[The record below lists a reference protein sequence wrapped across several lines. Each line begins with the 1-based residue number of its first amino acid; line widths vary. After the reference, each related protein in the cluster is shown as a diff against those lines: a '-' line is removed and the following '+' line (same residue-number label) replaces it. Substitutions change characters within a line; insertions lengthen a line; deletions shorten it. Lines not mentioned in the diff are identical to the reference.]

1 MRDEAAVN
9 QPPRS
14 VQLDTA
20 ILASLVL
27 IGPQLFGG
35 TVAWSI
41 VVIAGLS
48 VLALVTAI
56 VVRRSA
62 RTQVVDALAIA
73 MAGAWLWTCI
83 QALALPEWIARAL
96 NLRSIESAERLD
108 GLSWVGSIPLTI
120 SYDPG
125 ATREQILI
133 GIAIVAVFLA
143 ARLGGSSTLRPVAVA
158 TVASALLLTAEAVA
172 HRAFHADAVFG
183 MYTPRFAVPR
193 LLTPLMN
200 GNHLGGF
207 SVIGAVLAASLAAES
222 KSPSRVGWVLA
233 SAVCAVTATLSLSRG
248 AMGALC
254 FGFGSLGAWL
264 MVARSRRRQA
274 VLPLALAT
282 AGLAGVTLFV
292 GLGPFLR
299 RFENQ
304 GFDKLE
310 VAARGLRLLDGSNWW
325 LGIGRGAFSAAFAS
339 EEGSRV
345 RYTHPENLLVQW
357 ITEWGIP
364 VALLLLALV
373 TVALLRRLRR
383 SSDPLVAGV
392 CIALSAVSLQ
402 NLVDFSLEMAGV
414 VVVASALLGALL
426 PARHSHPRARHG
438 PIVTALA
445 FVVVL
450 VTLGPTIPGS
460 DAQSI
465 IDSLVHSMAADE
477 EASFRSELQRGV
489 ALHPGEPTL
498 ALLAGTYA
506 GSKGYEDAPRWLSV
520 AMQEA
525 PGWAAPHVVAARLL
539 LDEGRIDQALL
550 EIRAAEERH
559 AGSGQATIC
568 AVLAR
573 APSMKHVERAAP
585 DGDLRAAYLDR
596 ATSCPG
602 ATPDLRAEIDTMILQ
617 IEPGRPSV
625 ALREARRLTARDRA
639 GEAASLLESA
649 LTDNPD
655 NASLWSETI
664 RAHLRN
670 GDPEQARE
678 ALARAK
684 RRGVDSRTLI
694 AAAARIQAAL
704 GEADDMRTTLM
715 RLRGR
720 SRGNARLIAQTFTL
734 EAELEASLG
743 NIDEAL
749 SAYEAADRADP
760 TLGALAHAAALAVKA
775 GRATQGRRIY
785 RRLCLREPRGPACAQ
800 EERLGRVS
808 GDSYPTKRGP

>member
-1 MRDEAAVN
+1 
-9 QPPRS
+9 
-14 VQLDTA
+14 
-20 ILASLVL
+20 
-27 IGPQLFGG
+27 
-35 TVAWSI
+35 
-41 VVIAGLS
+41 
-48 VLALVTAI
+48 
-56 VVRRSA
+56 
-62 RTQVVDALAIA
+62 
-73 MAGAWLWTCI
+73 
-83 QALALPEWIARAL
+83 
-96 NLRSIESAERLD
+96 
-108 GLSWVGSIPLTI
+108 
-120 SYDPG
+120 
-125 ATREQILI
+125 
-133 GIAIVAVFLA
+133 
-143 ARLGGSSTLRPVAVA
+143 
-158 TVASALLLTAEAVA
+158 
-172 HRAFHADAVFG
+172 
-183 MYTPRFAVPR
+183 
-193 LLTPLMN
+193 
-200 GNHLGGF
+200 
-207 SVIGAVLAASLAAES
+207 
-222 KSPSRVGWVLA
+222 
-233 SAVCAVTATLSLSRG
+233 
-248 AMGALC
+248 
-254 FGFGSLGAWL
+254 
-264 MVARSRRRQA
+264 
-274 VLPLALAT
+274 
-282 AGLAGVTLFV
+282 
-292 GLGPFLR
+292 
-299 RFENQ
+299 
-304 GFDKLE
+304 
-310 VAARGLRLLDGSNWW
+310 
-325 LGIGRGAFSAAFAS
+325 
-339 EEGSRV
+339 
-345 RYTHPENLLVQW
+345 
-357 ITEWGIP
+357 
-364 VALLLLALV
+364 
-373 TVALLRRLRR
+373 
-383 SSDPLVAGV
+383 
-392 CIALSAVSLQ
+392 
-402 NLVDFSLEMAGV
+402 
-414 VVVASALLGALL
+414 
-426 PARHSHPRARHG
+426 
-438 PIVTALA
+438 
-445 FVVVL
+445 
-450 VTLGPTIPGS
+450 
-460 DAQSI
+460 
-465 IDSLVHSMAADE
+465 
-477 EASFRSELQRGV
+477 
-489 ALHPGEPTL
+489 
-498 ALLAGTYA
+498 
-506 GSKGYEDAPRWLSV
+506 
-520 AMQEA
+520 MQEA

-720 SRGNARLIAQTFTL
+720 SRGNARLIAQAFTL

-775 GRATQGRRIY
+775 GRVTQGRRIY